1 MRRDLVSALFW
12 LAVAIF
18 AVVQGLALKL
28 GSLHQ
33 PGSGFFPFWGGVVLG
48 VFSLV
53 LVVQSLGGRPGTR
66 MSTAAPAAPLEWSRV
81 VVVAGA
87 LLGYILLLERIGFVA
102 VTFAFLLLLF
112 RLERRGWAFSAM
124 TAGAGAAASWALF
137 QLWLKTQLPVGP
149 LGF

>member
-18 AVVQGLALKL
+18 AAVQGVALKL
-28 GSLHQ
+28 GTLQQ
-33 PGSGFFPFWGGVVLG
+33 PGPGFFPFWGGVVLA
-48 VFSLV
+48 VLSLV
-53 LVVQSLGGRPGTR
+53 LVVRSLGDRSASPGPP
-66 MSTAAPAAPLEWSRV
+66 APAESLRLL
-81 VVVAGA
+81 VVAGA
-87 LLGYILLLERIGFVA
+87 ILGYVLLLERIGFVL
-102 VTFAFLLLLF
+102 VTFAFLALLL
-112 RLERRGWAFSAM
+112 RLERRGWAFSAL

>member
-18 AVVQGLALKL
+18 AAVQGLALKL
-28 GSLHQ
+28 GTLHQ
-33 PGSGFFPFWGGVVLG
+33 PGPGFFPFWGGVVLA
-48 VFSLV
+48 VLSLV
-53 LVVQSLGGRPGTR
+53 LVVKSLGSR
-66 MSTAAPAAPLEWSRV
+66 SAAPLAWPESSRV
-81 VVVAGA
+81 FVVAGA
-87 LLGYILLLERIGFVA
+87 ILGYVLLLERVGFVA
-102 VTFAFLLLLF
+102 VTFAFLLLLL
-112 RLERRGWAFSAM
+112 RLERRGWAFSAA